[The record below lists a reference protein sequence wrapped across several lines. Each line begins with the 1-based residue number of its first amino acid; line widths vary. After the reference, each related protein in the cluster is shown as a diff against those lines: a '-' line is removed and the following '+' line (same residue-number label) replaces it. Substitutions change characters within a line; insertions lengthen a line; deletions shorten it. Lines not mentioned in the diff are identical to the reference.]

1 MSSILYIHRSI
12 LPCQE
17 SYKVRTR
24 TKVFELLQ
32 YNGVPKIDAFD
43 SCSSYPPRNSRKCVN
58 IGQITVYDNIHD
70 VRYMKGHFKPTAWT
84 VLSHKTHIKLSRALI
99 VQPLSALNSG
109 QKITNFSKNS
119 SSVSNR
125 VWISN
130 GFMHHD
136 SSVREGHLSETAISP
151 NLIFRE

>member
-1 MSSILYIHRSI
+1 MSSILYIHRSF

-43 SCSSYPPRNSRKCVN
+43 SCSS
-58 IGQITVYDNIHD
+58 IHPHPLEILGNASILGKSLYIHN
-70 VRYMKGHFKPTAWT
+70 VRYMKGHFEPTVWT

-136 SSVREGHLSETAISP
+136 SSVREGHLWETANP